1 MSGIRPFWIMDAM
14 SHFLVEIRMND
25 AAQLE
30 RAARMLDAAQIR
42 LRRRGT
48 ATRMII
54 AGRSPDDGQ
63 LVCFIEAS
71 DLETVRR
78 LISMAFLPPG
88 RIREITPVISSPS

>member
-1 MSGIRPFWIMDAM
+1 MWIMGAM
-14 SHFLVEIRMND
+14 SHFLVEILMSD

-42 LRRRGT
+42 LLRRAA
-48 ATRMII
+48 ATRTII
-54 AGRSPDDGQ
+54 AGHCSDGGQ
-63 LVCFIEAS
+63 LVCLIEAA

-88 RIREITPVISSPS
+88 RIREINPITGSPS

>member
-1 MSGIRPFWIMDAM
+1 MGAM

-42 LRRRGT
+42 LRRRAT
-48 ATRMII
+48 ATRTII
-54 AGRSPDDGQ
+54 AGHSPDDGR
-63 LVCFIEAS
+63 LVCLIEATN
-71 DLETVRR
+71 LETVRR

-88 RIREITPVISSPS
+88 RIREINRVTGSPS